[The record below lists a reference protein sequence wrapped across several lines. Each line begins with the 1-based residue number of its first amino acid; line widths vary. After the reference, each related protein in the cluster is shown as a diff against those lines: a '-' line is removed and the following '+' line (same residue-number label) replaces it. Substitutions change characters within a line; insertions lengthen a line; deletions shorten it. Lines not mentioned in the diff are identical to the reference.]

1 MDLSKLSDKDLEA
14 IASGDMSKVSDEGLR
29 TIVVSGQMKAI
40 RKPIDEMLAQ
50 AERKPEVSPGGVAR
64 QLGLTTR
71 AAISGLT
78 ALPTMIADPITGL
91 MNVVA
96 GRQVAAPPS
105 ETIQNLLN
113 KILPQPQ
120 TAQERVSQD
129 LASALVGTGGAVQL
143 AKNVERVAKSPVT
156 REVAATLARDPRA
169 QGIATLGGAGAS
181 SLAREEGLPP
191 IAQAGLGIVGSMTPS
206 GAPAVARSGAQIAR
220 SVVQP
225 FTQEGREVM
234 VGNVLNRFATIPESA
249 AARAMAAPEYIP
261 GSMPT
266 LAEAARDPG
275 LLGLQTPV
283 AKILDVQNLLGQR
296 VAQQNLAR
304 SQAFQAE
311 SGVGPEVIKSL
322 EKIRKQTTKPMREEA
337 FFAQKEFGP
346 MSYDALNPVRSAMNN
361 IVRGETGGS
370 KPVRDAMKF
379 VQGLI
384 KDVEEVPVTPERIYG
399 IRKDINQAI
408 EGKFDKEDF
417 RLRLAAQ
424 ELGQIRSVIDDVIEQ
439 SAPGFK
445 NYLSEYRRQ
454 SVPISQKQL
463 LQKIEEKSTVAA
475 RDITSAENAI
485 PIFSQAKLRS
495 QLTNRA
501 QEIGRTL
508 NQSQATM
515 LDNLIKDLDRTS
527 SLTSA
532 VAQRPGSDTFKNFST
547 ANLIGSMFSDVLA
560 DTATVKSLAMPL
572 NFLYKIPDERVG
584 QLLVEAML
592 DPKLASLM
600 MQKAS
605 KMTVEPVSKALR
617 KKAEDLGFAPL
628 ISGMQAE

>member
-1 MDLSKLSDKDLEA
+1 MDLSKLSDKDLQA
-14 IASGDMSKVSDEGLR
+14 LAAGDISKVSDEGLR
-29 TIVVSGQMKAI
+29 TIIAI
-40 RKPIDEMLAQ
+40 GNVQTVRKPIDEMLAK
-50 AERKPEVSPGGVAR
+50 AEAKPEASPGGVAR
-64 QLGLTTR
+64 QLGLTAR
-71 AAISGLT
+71 AAVSGLT
-78 ALPTMIADPITGL
+78 ALPTMLADPITGL
-91 MNVVA
+91 VNMVA
-96 GRQVAAPPS
+96 GKQVAAPPS
-105 ETIQNLLN
+105 QTVQSLLN

-120 TAQERVSQD
+120 TAQERITQD
-129 LASALVGTGGAVQL
+129 IASSLVGTGGAVQA
-143 AKNVERVAKSPVT
+143 AKGLQRVATSPVT

-169 QGIATLGGAGAS
+169 QGIAVLTGAGAS
-181 SLAREEGLPP
+181 GLAREEGLPP
-191 IAQAGLGIVGSMTPS
+191 IAQAGLGIVGSIAPS
-206 GAPAVARSGAQIAR
+206 GAPAAARAGTQ
-220 SVVQP
+220 VVKAAAQP
-225 FTQEGREVM
+225 FTEQGRQVI
-234 VGNVLNRFATIPESA
+234 VGNVLNRFATIPETA
-249 AARAMAAPEYIP
+249 AARMQNAPEYIP
-261 GSMPT
+261 GSIPT
-266 LAEAARDPG
+266 MAEAARDPG

-304 SQAFQAE
+304 SQAFTREAGEGQE
-311 SGVGPEVIKSL
+311 YIDLLKG
-322 EKIRKQTTKPMREEA
+322 IRASTTKPMREEA
-337 FFAQKEFGP
+337 FLAQKEFGP
-346 MSYDALNPVRSAMNN
+346 MSYDALNPVRSA
-361 IVRGETGGS
+361 ITSVTRGETGGS

-384 KDVEEVPVTPERIYG
+384 KDVEEAPLTPQRAYG
-399 IRKDINQAI
+399 IRKDINSAI

-417 RLRLAAQ
+417 RLRLAAG
-424 ELGQIRSVIDDVIEQ
+424 ELAQIRGVLDDVIER

-445 NYLSEYRRQ
+445 SYLAEYRGQ
-454 SVPISQKQL
+454 SVPISQAEL
-463 LQKIEEKSTVAA
+463 LQDIGRRSTVAA
-475 RDITSAENAI
+475 PDITSGPSAI

-495 QLTNRA
+495 QLVNRA
-501 QEIGRTL
+501 QEISRTL
-508 NQSQATM
+508 NESQATM
-515 LDNLIKDLDRTS
+515 LDNLIKDLDRTA

-560 DTATVKSLAMPL
+560 DTATVKSLALPL
-572 NFLYKIPDERVG
+572 NFLYKIPDEKVS